1 MTKKK
6 MKFGLFILL
15 SLIGLTVGFFFAGYL
30 NLLFSG
36 GSMDD
41 LSVLQPAKL
50 LAGVMSDERQRMLTF
65 CIEVVIEAGIAALI
79 ILNRKETFESDTT
92 DITKGI
98 KTPIAIGQ
106 GQHGTARWM
115 TAAEKRSAFS
125 VYRLDKQDKLYHDL
139 LLAGRQDTK
148 EVVKYTDEPEATKS
162 DNDGKGPVETPESP
176 KAAEHAPENQ

>member
-6 MKFGLFILL
+6 VKFGLFILL
-15 SLIGLTVGFFFAGYL
+15 SLIGLTAGFFFAGYL

-41 LSVLQPAKL
+41 LSALQPAKL
-50 LAGVMSDERQRMLTF
+50 FAGVISDERQRMLTL

-115 TAAEKRSAFS
+115 NATEKRGAFS
-125 VYRLDKQDKLYHDL
+125 VYRLDKRDKLYSKL
-139 LLAGRQDTK
+139 LRAGMQDAR
-148 EVVKYTDEPEATKS
+148 EVIDYTEEPETEKP
-162 DNDGKGPVETPESP
+162 DNERKDTYETPDSAE
-176 KAAEHAPENQ
+176 AAERAPEY